1 VSDLSTRLREINE
14 ALRALIDNGAMP
26 LDSLNTSILSE
37 GHGQKVLVEGGPS
50 GLIYFASQCLDTVAR
65 NVPGAHAHVDEHSGA
80 DAGSIPMIVSL
91 KLED

>member
-1 VSDLSTRLREINE
+1 MTDLSTQLREINK

-26 LDSLNTSILSE
+26 FDSLSTSILSDA
-37 GHGQKVLVEGGPS
+37 HGQEVLLEGGPN

-65 NVPGAHAHVDEHSGA
+65 NIPGAHAHVDEHSGA
-80 DAGSIPMIVSL
+80 DIGSVPVIVSL